1 METEMFFMEDVVMS
15 RKNLSRHDDVLHPDD
30 LRKCQL
36 VFDEIKRQ
44 FALEAVTDEM
54 DRVAAITIEL
64 YQQGVRDVGQLK
76 QLVGAAR
83 GLDVPVR
90 RSGNKH

>member
-1 METEMFFMEDVVMS
+1 MEDVVMS
-15 RKNLSRHDDVLHPDD
+15 RKNFARHDDALHPDD

-36 VFDEIKRQ
+36 VFDEIKRE
-44 FALEAVTDEM
+44 FELEPGTDEM

-64 YQQGVRDVGQLK
+64 YQQGVRDVRQLK

-83 GLDVPVR
+83 GLNVPVR
-90 RSGNKH
+90 RSEKER